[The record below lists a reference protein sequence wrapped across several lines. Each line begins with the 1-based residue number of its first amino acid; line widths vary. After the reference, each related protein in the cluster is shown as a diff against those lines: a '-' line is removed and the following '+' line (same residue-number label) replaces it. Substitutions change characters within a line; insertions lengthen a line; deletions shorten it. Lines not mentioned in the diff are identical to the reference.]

1 MKNTT
6 QGFTADLTIAGSNCQ
21 AFGNDI
27 ADLLLEVQ
35 YQTKDRL
42 NVKMYPKY
50 LSDSNHTEYV
60 LSPDLV
66 PAPGGD
72 GSTTEDSSDLKLEWT
87 NDPSFQFRVLR
98 SKNGE
103 ELFST
108 YGKVIVYEDQFLEL
122 ATSMVKVRFLQHLTF
137 PRTCS

>member
-50 LSDSNHTEYV
+50 LSDGNHTEYV

-122 ATSMVKVRFLQHLTF
+122 ATSMVKVDFFNT
-137 PRTCS
+137 